1 MRVVIVGA
9 GQAGGWAAKS
19 LLDSGFKG
27 EVVLIGDEF
36 HPPYQRPPLSKEI
49 LLGEKPPEST
59 YLWPDGLPIQ
69 FLTGIRVQKID
80 RLSKSLWL
88 SDQREVRYDKLI
100 LATGGRVRRLDIPG
114 AHYLRTIEDAIGLRI
129 SLLAGGNVL
138 VVGGGWIGL
147 EAAAAARLLG
157 CDVTVVE
164 AADRLCGRVMPAIV
178 SDYLKDLHERH
189 GVEVRVN
196 GTLNLHTASTIVVG
210 IGIVP
215 NVELAQE
222 AGLTVDNGIRVDR
235 SGVTSDPD
243 ILAVGDV
250 ANVDGIRLESWANA
264 QNQAVAAAKTL
275 AGVPTPYREIPWF
288 WSNQYHVNLQFLG
301 LPKSGQKVI
310 LRGDPTLDKFT
321 LFFLDDSHIAAVVA
335 ANNMRDLK
343 IARKLMESNTP
354 VEPDVLADTSK
365 RLEDLLC
372 RPSNVVQQSSDVT
385 Q

>member
-1 MRVVIVGA
+1 MRIVIVGA

-19 LLDSGFKG
+19 LLDGGFKG
-27 EVVLIGDEF
+27 EVVLIGDES

-59 YLWPDGLPIQ
+59 YLWPGGLPIE
-69 FLTGIRVQKID
+69 FLNGIRVQKID

-88 SDQREVRYDKLI
+88 SDQRELRYDKLI

-114 AHYLRTIEDAIGLRI
+114 AHYLRTIEDAVRLRV

-196 GTLNLHTASTIVVG
+196 GTLNLHRASTIVVG
-210 IGIVP
+210 IGIVA

-235 SGVTSDPD
+235 FAVTSDPD

-250 ANVDGIRLESWANA
+250 ANIDGIRLESWANA

-288 WSNQYHVNLQFLG
+288 WSNQYHVNMQFLG
-301 LPKSGQKVI
+301 LPKSGQKMV

-321 LFFLDDSHIAAVVA
+321 LFFLDGLHIAAVVA

-343 IARKLMESNTP
+343 IARKLMENTTP
-354 VEPDVLADTSK
+354 VEPDFLADTSK
-365 RLEDLLC
+365 RLEDLL
-372 RPSNVVQQSSDVT
+372 RPPSNVVQQSGNVAR
-385 Q
+385 